1 MSASVSLSISA
12 SPSIGFTQ
20 YSRGNYAVLPT
31 NTNDLETL
39 YTEGEEITV
48 ENQDGQLVG
57 QEGALEYMVHLFK
70 VFVGENTYA
79 QIECVAQSDLAPNL
93 SAVYLQIFNNLS
105 SLWETLDS
113 NNTAHANQDFSFFE
127 TIEDLTN
134 YKDDQ
139 NVVVCRVYQLAI

>member
-79 QIECVAQSDLAPNL
+79 QIECVAESDLAP
-93 SAVYLQIFNNLS
+93 SMSSIYLEIFNWGS
-105 SLWETLDS
+105 VQWEIIDS
-113 NNTAHANQDFSFFE
+113 NNTSSANEPFTFFK
-127 TIEDLTN
+127 TSEDITN
-134 YKDDQ
+134 YKDATQ
-139 NVVVCRVYQLAI
+139 VMTCRIYQLAL